1 MNWLDILI
9 LIPVVFFA
17 WQGLKNGLIM
27 EVFTL
32 AALILGIWASLEF
45 SYVAEDFLHDTF
57 NWNSEH
63 LNIIAFI
70 VTFIVVVVVVNLLG
84 KLLKSVFQAV
94 ALGAIDKILGL
105 AFGAAKAIVLLAIVV
120 YVFNSF
126 DMKKGLIS
134 DDVKDESFCYPYLN
148 DIVNEVEDIIDD
160 EDFEMPDFKK
170 EREKLEEKVEETF
183 NT

>member
-27 EVFTL
+27 EIFTL

-45 SYVAEDFLHDTF
+45 SYIAEDFLRDSF
-57 NWNSEH
+57 NWKSEH

-70 VTFIVVVVVVNLLG
+70 VTFIVVVIVVNLLG
-84 KLLKSVFQAV
+84 KLLKGVFQAI
-94 ALGAIDKILGL
+94 ALGAVDKILGL
-105 AFGAAKAIVLLAIVV
+105 VFGAAKAVLLLAIVV
-120 YVFNSF
+120 YVFDSF
-126 DMKKGLIS
+126 NMKKGLIS
-134 DDVKDESFCYPYLN
+134 DEVKDESFCYPYLN
-148 DIVNEVEDIIDD
+148 TIVDEVEGIIND
-160 EDFEMPDFKK
+160 EEFEMPDFKK